1 VDNEFTLNANPI
13 VTKQP
18 ITYTWS
24 LSDPTKAIIISGN
37 KDVLL
42 KAIGKG
48 KLDITY
54 RITDGNNCISKE
66 SEVLQ
71 MTFNQSALFVVPS
84 AFSPNNDGLNDYLNI
99 IAKSSL
105 KGINYFKIFNRYGVL
120 VYDTKEIKYGWD
132 GRLNGLMQDPDV
144 YYWIAEYTTAD
155 GETIKTSGQ
164 SVLIK

>member
-1 VDNEFTLNANPI
+1 
-13 VTKQP
+13 
-18 ITYTWS
+18 

-66 SEVLQ
+66 SEDLQ

-84 AFSPNNDGLNDYLNI
+84 AFSPNNDGLNDI
-99 IAKSSL
+99 
-105 KGINYFKIFNRYGVL
+105 
-120 VYDTKEIKYGWD
+120 
-132 GRLNGLMQDPDV
+132 
-144 YYWIAEYTTAD
+144 
-155 GETIKTSGQ
+155 
-164 SVLIK
+164 